1 MRFTPELM
9 IRIFGQMDSDDE
21 NIRAVAFRK
30 AREMLKDHD
39 VTFSMIARY
48 TIDRLREEEAA
59 EKRPRRTP
67 DPAFPAATRET
78 PYIHPRV
85 AWRFAL
91 THKGKRVVRGTF
103 PPKGTVGRLR
113 VISDRMCEFEPKT
126 RILELSLEAEDALY
140 EVFEIE
146 RSNAAD
152 LAMIR
157 SSSMHGTP
165 FHIL

>member
-21 NIRAVAFRK
+21 NVRAIAFRK
-30 AREMLKDHD
+30 AREMLKDQD
-39 VTFSMIARY
+39 VTFAMIGRY
-48 TIDRLREEEAA
+48 TIDKLREEEDA
-59 EKRPRRTP
+59 EKRSRRIP

-91 THKGKRVVRGTF
+91 TYKGKRIVRGTF

-113 VISDRMCEFEPKT
+113 VISDEMCEFEPKA
-126 RILELSLEAEDALY
+126 RILKLSLEAEDALY
-140 EVFEIE
+140 ETFEVT
-146 RSNAAD
+146 RSNLDD